1 MMSVAVP
8 WFNGPEHAWGF
19 DMNLQQLCSGQQPT
33 PHAIPEGMGGFW
45 AKPLWGRRIR
55 RCLVPREASQ
65 LTEGSVLAA

>member
-1 MMSVAVP
+1 MNRLVNWCRNEESAFWTVMMSVTVP

-45 AKPLWGRRIR
+45 AKVALGKKD
-55 RCLVPREASQ
+55 
-65 LTEGSVLAA
+65 